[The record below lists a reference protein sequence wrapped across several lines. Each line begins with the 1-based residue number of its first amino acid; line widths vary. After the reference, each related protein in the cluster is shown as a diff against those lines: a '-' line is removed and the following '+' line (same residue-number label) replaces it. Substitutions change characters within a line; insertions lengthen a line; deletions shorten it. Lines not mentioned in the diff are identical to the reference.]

1 MVKQA
6 CQQVWKAVVQNP
18 PRTLKELLPTLMTRL
33 IEPRFSF
40 KTFKVCWLDGK
51 RRSWSCAWSSFLPE
65 CVRQTVLGFFERDL

>member
-33 IEPRFSF
+33 IAPRL
-40 KTFKVCWLDGK
+40 V
-51 RRSWSCAWSSFLPE
+51 
-65 CVRQTVLGFFERDL
+65 